1 MGRSVG
7 IRCWVQAVLACCC
20 LLASVGCGGGRKPA
34 RPSVSEGPVLALS
47 DSLLRAGGAC
57 DTVSL
62 GRLREGEVVVR
73 RFSLLNTGKTPLV
86 IMSVETG
93 CGCTEVEFPR
103 QPLLPGERR
112 PFSFSFDS
120 RGFYGWQLKTV
131 TIRTSAGG
139 QPFRLLITADVI

>member
-1 MGRSVG
+1 MGAPENR
-7 IRCWVQAVLACCC
+7 AC
-20 LLASVGCGGGRKPA
+20 
-34 RPSVSEGPVLALS
+34 ALS
-47 DSLLRAGGAC
+47 ARKKLLEEVSLLYASSRKKATVFRGGGAC

-73 RFSLLNTGKTPLV
+73 RFSLHNTGKTPLV
-86 IMSVETG
+86 ILSVETG